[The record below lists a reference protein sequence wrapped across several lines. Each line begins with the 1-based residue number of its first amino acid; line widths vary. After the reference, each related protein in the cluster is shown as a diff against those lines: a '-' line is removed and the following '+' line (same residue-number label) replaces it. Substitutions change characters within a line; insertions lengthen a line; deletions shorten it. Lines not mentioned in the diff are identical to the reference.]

1 MIPYLSN
8 DLFKLTKQLLE
19 RLIKID
25 VMKQITTP
33 IKLFKNDFRKEF
45 PETKYHKDASEVNVG
60 FIGEQQLRNLNV
72 HKKVSDLALL
82 NIKRETKGFYIA
94 IVKKLLEKSPLNY
107 KLVRNAEWL
116 NPLKIKGR
124 NVSVDQLTKCLEVL
138 CNTGRIKADKCDEVI
153 SEFKRFMDEKK
164 RLLQSLNT
172 KHGWITFIIFIW
184 LHPKPTRICGEW

>member
-1 MIPYLSN
+1 M
-8 DLFKLTKQLLE
+8 
-19 RLIKID
+19 
-25 VMKQITTP
+25 
-33 IKLFKNDFRKEF
+33 
-45 PETKYHKDASEVNVG
+45 
-60 FIGEQQLRNLNV
+60 

-116 NPLKIKGR
+116 NSLKMKEDR

-153 SEFKRFMDEKK
+153 SEFKSFMDEKK

-184 LHPKPTRICGEW
+184 LHPKPTRICGE

>member
-1 MIPYLSN
+1 
-8 DLFKLTKQLLE
+8 
-19 RLIKID
+19 
-25 VMKQITTP
+25 MKQITTP
-33 IKLFKNDFRKEF
+33 IKLFKNNFRKEF
-45 PETKYHKDASEVNVG
+45 SETKYPKDASEVNVG

-72 HKKVSDLALL
+72 HKKVFDLALL

-116 NPLKIKGR
+116 NSLKLKEDR

-153 SEFKRFMDEKK
+153 SEFKSFMDEKK
-164 RLLQSLNT
+164 EVIAEFEYETRLDHFYHFHLATSQTYKNLWRVIKIVLLLS
-172 KHGWITFIIFIW
+172 HGQASVERGF
-184 LHPKPTRICGEW
+184 